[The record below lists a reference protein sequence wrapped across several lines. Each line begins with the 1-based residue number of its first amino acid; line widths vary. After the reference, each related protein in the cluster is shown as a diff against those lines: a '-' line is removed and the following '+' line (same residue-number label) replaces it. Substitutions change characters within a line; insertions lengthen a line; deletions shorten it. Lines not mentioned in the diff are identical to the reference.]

1 MGEARLPDWPRLLPV
16 DLAAAYVGQ
25 SQSGFL
31 AAVGTL
37 WPESVRIGRLRRWD
51 RIALDKAVD
60 ALGGQTAPS
69 YDPYLAALE
78 GAEGDVGA
86 A

>member
-1 MGEARLPDWPRLLPV
+1 MTDRLPDWPRLLTV

-37 WPESVRIGRLRRWD
+37 WPEALRIGRLRRWD
-51 RIALDKAVD
+51 RQSLDKAVD
-60 ALGGQTAPS
+60 GLGGPLPPS
-69 YDPYLAALE
+69 HDAYMEALE
-78 GAEGDVGA
+78 GAEDDVGA